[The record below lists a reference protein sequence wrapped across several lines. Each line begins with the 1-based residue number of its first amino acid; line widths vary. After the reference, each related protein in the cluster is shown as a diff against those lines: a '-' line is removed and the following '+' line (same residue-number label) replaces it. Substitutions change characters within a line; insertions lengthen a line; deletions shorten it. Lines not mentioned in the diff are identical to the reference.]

1 MPRAS
6 RRVAIEPWPIA
17 LAALLAAMIGTSVGF
32 YRVAASNPDPAVSG
46 DSFLAGERFA
56 DEARAAQR
64 ASARGWTL
72 DVTTQQTAAG
82 VAVAANLLGADG
94 AVLGADRLSVRRE
107 RPAEGGYDAEF
118 AVTGDDAF
126 EVALPRAGRWSI
138 TVRAERDGAV
148 VQRQTAVWMP

>member
-17 LAALLAAMIGTSVGF
+17 LAALLAAMMGTSIGF
-32 YRVAASNPDPAVSG
+32 YRVAARNPDPTVAG
-46 DSFLAGERFA
+46 DSFLAGAHFA
-56 DEARAAQR
+56 DEARAAER

-72 DVTTQQTAAG
+72 DVTTEQTAAG
-82 VAVAANLLGADG
+82 VAVAARLLGADG
-94 AVLGADRLSVRRE
+94 LPLGADRVSVRRE

-118 AVTGDDAF
+118 AIAGDASR

-138 TVRAERDGAV
+138 TVRAERGDAV
-148 VQRQTAVWMP
+148 VQRQIAVWMP